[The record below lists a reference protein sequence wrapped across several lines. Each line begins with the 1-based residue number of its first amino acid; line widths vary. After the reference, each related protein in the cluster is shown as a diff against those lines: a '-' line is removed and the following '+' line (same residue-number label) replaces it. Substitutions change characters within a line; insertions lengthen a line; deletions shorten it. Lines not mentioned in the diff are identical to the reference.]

1 MSKECYEFGATY
13 FSLTTEEQKE
23 VTLTVG
29 ANTKWGAWTKAVYA
43 AMEKETDNMI
53 LVEIDLVFG

>member
-1 MSKECYEFGATY
+1 MKNKYEFEVTY
-13 FSLTTEEQKE
+13 LNLTTECGERS
-23 VTLTVG
+23 TLTVE

>member
-1 MSKECYEFGATY
+1 MSKEYYEFEATY
-13 FSLTTEEQKE
+13 FNLTTMEQKAE
-23 VTLTVG
+23 PLTVE

-53 LVEIDLVFG
+53 LVEIDFVFG

>member
-1 MSKECYEFGATY
+1 MKNKYEFEATY
-13 FSLTTEEQKE
+13 FDLKTEEQDTF
-23 VTLTVG
+23 TLTVE

-43 AMEKETDNMI
+43 AMEKETDDMI

>member
-1 MSKECYEFGATY
+1 MSKEYYEFEVTY
-13 FSLTTEEQKE
+13 FNLTTMDQKAESLTGE
-23 VTLTVG
+23 

-43 AMEKETDNMI
+43 AMDKETDSMI